1 MFAVVVDP
9 SSQGKYAVLFDDEDK
24 ASAYIKERYES
35 YLKHDPVKRTLDKE
49 YAEVKWGDEDYLTWT
64 LCPVLT
70 EEAAKHEP

>member
-49 YAEVKWGDEDYLTWT
+49 YAEVKWGAEDYITWT

-70 EEAAKHEP
+70 EEAANYEP

>member
-1 MFAVVVDP
+1 MFAVVVDS

-24 ASAYIKERYES
+24 ASAYINERYAS
-35 YLKHDPVKRTLDKE
+35 YLKHNPSEKFLDNDS
-49 YAEVKWGDEDYLTWT
+49 AEVKWGDEDYITWT

>member
-1 MFAVVVDP
+1 MFVVIVDP

-35 YLKHDPVKRTLDKE
+35 YLKHDPVKKFLDKG
-49 YAEVKWGDEDYLTWT
+49 YAEVKWSDEDYITWT